1 MLNPPGLS
9 GEPYSFLPN
18 GDIEVVNSGYWG
30 NFSGSFKRAKG
41 IAKITDPTCPSKL
54 KVCFFMRFYAEYNIM
69 EIDEDNYSYALVGS
83 NTSDYLWLLSRTPTL
98 PEEAILFLLT
108 KAKERG
114 YNTSM
119 LKWVKQKH
127 ENQK

>member
-1 MLNPPGLS
+1 MQ
-9 GEPYSFLPN
+9 
-18 GDIEVVNSGYWG
+18 
-30 NFSGSFKRAKG
+30 
-41 IAKITDPTCPSKL
+41 SK
-54 KVCFFMRFYAEYNIM
+54 KVM
-69 EIDEDNYSYALVGS
+69 D
-83 NTSDYLWLLSRTPTL
+83 TL

>member
-1 MLNPPGLS
+1 ML
-9 GEPYSFLPN
+9 
-18 GDIEVVNSGYWG
+18 
-30 NFSGSFKRAKG
+30 
-41 IAKITDPTCPSKL
+41 T
-54 KVCFFMRFYAEYNIM
+54 FMRFYAEYNIM

>member
-1 MLNPPGLS
+1 
-9 GEPYSFLPN
+9 
-18 GDIEVVNSGYWG
+18 
-30 NFSGSFKRAKG
+30 
-41 IAKITDPTCPSKL
+41 
-54 KVCFFMRFYAEYNIM
+54 MRFYAEYNIM

-114 YNTSM
+114 
-119 LKWVKQKH
+119 
-127 ENQK
+127 